1 MLTIRLIN
9 CSIMRF
15 LKLYLF
21 FSITVIIVVMGM
33 KNTGSHGFRGG
44 GGGGRGGGFVYA
56 NHKIR
61 IWNRIPNGIENVND
75 EIWNFLESN
84 TITNCFKFRET
95 ENELRLRCLS
105 NGRLIDADIYVH
117 NNNKKRQ
124 PNEAFTTRVYI

>member
-9 CSIMRF
+9 GSIMRF

-21 FSITVIIVVMGM
+21 SITVIFVMGM
-33 KNTGSHGFRGG
+33 KNNGSHGFRGG
-44 GGGGRGGGFVYA
+44 GGGGGGFVYA

-117 NNNKKRQ
+117 NNNKKRK